1 MAITLAVL
9 VQADFP
15 ADALQETVPLLSV
28 KHASSKL
35 AYEDTYVILR
45 LLTARRPCQVWQPW
59 VYISGYLF
67 LMVSS
72 PIPSFALGFH
82 I

>member
-1 MAITLAVL
+1 
-9 VQADFP
+9 
-15 ADALQETVPLLSV
+15 LQETVPLLSV

-35 AYEDTYVILR
+35 PYEDIHVILR
-45 LLTARRPCQVWQPW
+45 MLTARRPCQVWQPW

-67 LMVSS
+67 LIEVLTH
-72 PIPSFALGFH
+72 PFLRAWVH